1 METRMLKKSRDGHS
15 FLFKYKPGEEDGI
28 IEYLMRLADDNT
40 STFNWMDAAD
50 LCLEITGMETAA
62 GQG

>member
-1 METRMLKKSRDGHS
+1 MKTRMLSKSKDGHS
-15 FLFKYKPGEEDGI
+15 FVFKYKAGEEDGI
-28 IEYLMRLADDNT
+28 VEYLMRLADDSK

-50 LCLEITGMETAA
+50 LCLEVTGQETAA